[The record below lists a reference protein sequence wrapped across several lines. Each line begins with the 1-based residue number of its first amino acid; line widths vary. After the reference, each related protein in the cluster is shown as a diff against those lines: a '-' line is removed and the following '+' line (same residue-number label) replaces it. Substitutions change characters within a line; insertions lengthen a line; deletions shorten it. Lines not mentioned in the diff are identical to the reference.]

1 MVRATLSTVPE
12 EFRLETCEGGWV
24 KLRRMS
30 YGERLHRQDL
40 AVSMQMEA
48 DTKTRKTE
56 MNVKQMQTAVAQF
69 ELSTCIVDHNL
80 EDENDKKLN
89 FKNPLTFSQLDGRIG
104 EEIARYIEE
113 MHDWES
119 TLPNS
124 GKRSSTSSSDQVK
137 VNAREKR
144 LIPST
149 VE

>member
-1 MVRATLSTVPE
+1 
-12 EFRLETCEGGWV
+12 
-24 KLRRMS
+24 MS